1 MKVANKFSRDYCI
14 NYDVS
19 KNAKLLT

>member
-1 MKVANKFSRDYCI
+1 MKVSNKFSRDYCI